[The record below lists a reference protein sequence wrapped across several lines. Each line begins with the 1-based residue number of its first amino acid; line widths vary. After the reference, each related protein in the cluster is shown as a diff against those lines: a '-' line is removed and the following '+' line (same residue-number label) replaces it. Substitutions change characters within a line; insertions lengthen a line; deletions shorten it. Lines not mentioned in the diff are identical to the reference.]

1 MYPTRHLTLPAL
13 KQRTGRAVALAVLAA
28 AALTGTGAADALAL
42 PATPPAAG
50 STATADSSTTAT
62 VTVTGGTAADAD
74 ALREGAAAPAAAT
87 LRDRIAAAARGQIGV
102 VESSSACQKYLTGK
116 GQTCRNTSWCAA
128 FAEWTWRHAGVKSVP
143 TTLLGRGV
151 GKWGQEHHLFHTGSP
166 KPGDLVVYGPPAYEQ
181 GGHVGVVVSV
191 NRDGTLDTVE
201 GNVSNKVAHRHID
214 PRTAKGGVKK
224 WKISGYVTPPGA

>member
-1 MYPTRHLTLPAL
+1 MHTNRHLTLAAF
-13 KQRTGRAVALAVLAA
+13 KQRAGRTVAVAALAA
-28 AALTGTGAADALAL
+28 AALTGTGAADALTL
-42 PATPPAAG
+42 PTAPAAAVTTDVADLATGAG
-50 STATADSSTTAT
+50 SAE
-62 VTVTGGTAADAD
+62 
-74 ALREGAAAPAAAT
+74 LREGAAAPAAAT
-87 LRDRIAAAARGQIGV
+87 LRDRIVAAARGQIGV
-102 VESSSACQKYLTGK
+102 TESSSACQKYLTGK

-128 FAEWTWRHAGVKSVP
+128 FAEWTWRKAGVKNGP

-166 KPGDLVVYGPPAYEQ
+166 KPGDLVVYGPPAYAR

-201 GNVSNKVAHRHID
+201 GNVSNKVTHRHIN
-214 PRTAKGGVKK
+214 PRTATGGTKN

>member
-1 MYPTRHLTLPAL
+1 MHQTRPLTPTTLATL
-13 KQRTGRAVALAVLAA
+13 KQRTGRTLALAVLAA
-28 AALTGTGAADALAL
+28 AALTATGAAEALAL
-42 PATPPAAG
+42 PATPAATST
-50 STATADSSTTAT
+50 STAADGA
-62 VTVTGGTAADAD
+62 TAADAD
-74 ALREGAAAPAAAT
+74 TLREGAAAPAAAT
-87 LRDRIAAAARGQIGV
+87 LRDRIVAAARGQIGV
-102 VESSSACQKYLTGK
+102 TQGSSACQKYLPGK

-128 FAEWTWRHAGVKSVP
+128 FAEWTWRHAGVKNVP

-166 KPGDLVVYGPPAYEQ
+166 KPGDLVVYGPPAYER

-201 GNVSNKVAHRHID
+201 GNVSDKVTHRHID
-214 PRTAKGGVKK
+214 PRTAKGGVKN